1 MTMERRLQ
9 EIELLRKKYGAVDHG
24 PNLDW
29 VLFRAFPLPAG
40 WNAQFTELLILIPP
54 GYPTTPP
61 DNFYVRNGL
70 KLLGGA
76 LPGNY
81 SENQNV
87 LGNSWG
93 QFSFHV
99 QSWNPSFDFEMGD
112 SLRTFIVGVERRLA
126 ELN

>member
-1 MTMERRLQ
+1 MERRLQ
-9 EIELLRKKYGAVDHG
+9 EIELLRRKYGVVDHS

-29 VLFRAFPLPAG
+29 VLFKVFPLPVG
-40 WNAQFTELLILIPP
+40 WNAQFTELLILIPS

-70 KLLGGA
+70 KLLGGG

-81 SENQNV
+81 SENQSV

-99 QSWNPSFDFEMGD
+99 QSWSPSSDFEAGD